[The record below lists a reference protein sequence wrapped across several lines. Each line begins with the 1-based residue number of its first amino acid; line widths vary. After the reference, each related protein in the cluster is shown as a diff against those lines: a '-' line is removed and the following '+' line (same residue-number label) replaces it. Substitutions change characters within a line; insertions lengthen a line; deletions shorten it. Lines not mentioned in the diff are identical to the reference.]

1 MHSYPQYIKRFFPS
15 GLLKEEQ
22 YGYDPRIKNLKEGIT
37 ALAGFECI
45 IVWHRE
51 DGPARL
57 VYNKSGKV
65 VQYNWWLHG
74 NKLSQKIIDKY
85 FLNPLSPTDEEV
97 FIFKLAE
104 L

>member
-1 MHSYPQYIKRFFPS
+1 MLQNPQYIKRFFPN

-22 YGYDPRIKNLKEGIT
+22 YGYDPRIKKEGII
-37 ALAGFECI
+37 ALNPAYECI
-45 IVWHRE
+45 TIWHRE

-57 VYNKSGKV
+57 VYNKSGRV
-65 VQYNWWLHG
+65 VQYNWWVHG

-85 FLNPLSPTDEEV
+85 FLNPLKPTDEEV